1 MIFSFIFVKI
11 DVAFG
16 GQANNS
22 KVFAEM
28 KNKLNFLDIL
38 HVHVPSAVFRDKRHP
53 VGIEIS
59 LRGTLL
65 KRNKLLSKC
74 RSIIVSNN

>member
-1 MIFSFIFVKI
+1 MIFSVMFVKT

-16 GQANNS
+16 GHANNS
-22 KVFAEM
+22 KIFAEQ
-28 KNKLNFLDIL
+28 NKLNFLDIRY
-38 HVHVPSAVFRDKRHP
+38 VHVPSAVFRDKRHP